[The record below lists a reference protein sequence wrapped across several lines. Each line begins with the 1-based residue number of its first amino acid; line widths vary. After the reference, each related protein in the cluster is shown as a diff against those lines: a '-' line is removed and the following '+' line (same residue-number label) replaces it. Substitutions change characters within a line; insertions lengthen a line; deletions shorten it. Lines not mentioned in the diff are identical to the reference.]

1 MSPFVQR
8 FLRSLLA
15 LWFVGVAGLAT
26 AADDFRVESRQGTI
40 ESIDIN
46 ANQLVV
52 AGVRYNVA
60 IDADIEIG
68 GSYGAFTLLH
78 PGMNVQVL
86 VRRSV
91 ETGQGELIEVKE
103 LPPGVVPEQY

>member
-1 MSPFVQR
+1 MSPLVQR

-15 LWFVGVAGLAT
+15 LWFVAAAGLA
-26 AADDFRVESRQGTI
+26 AADDFRIESRQGTI

-52 AGVRYNVA
+52 AGVRYDVA

-91 ETGQGELIEVKE
+91 ETGQGQLIEVKE
-103 LPPGVVPEQY
+103 LPPGVAPEQY